1 MFISEDLPAPFSP
14 SRACTS
20 PHSAQNAGTS
30 SATNPSKDF
39 RIPAS
44 SSAARISLL
53 RDHALDVPV
62 HLPQVGVGKH
72 LPGGHA
78 LLAFA
83 VRKRTGVHV
92 LALHD
97 RVALGYHLADGFLRP
112 SGAATGDVGAAL
124 GHRYER
130 AVRARLPVAGH
141 DLL

>member
-20 PHSAQNAGTS
+20 PHSAQNAAPS

-62 HLPQVGVGKH
+62 HLPQLGVGKH

-78 LLAFA
+78 RLAFA
-83 VRKRTGVHV
+83 VCKRTGVHV
-92 LALHD
+92 LALHYPVPP
-97 RVALGYHLADGFLRP
+97 RHPLA
-112 SGAATGDVGAAL
+112 
-124 GHRYER
+124 H
-130 AVRARLPVAGH
+130 
-141 DLL
+141 